1 MIVIIVLLTLIL
13 IWICIFTFKFK
24 KLFSFEDNI
33 KSFFTSF
40 VDDYKNNIELR
51 LDEISNMNKQY
62 NENIL
67 NLKFELGQL
76 SKKIDLFEGLIEKIP
91 YISDSL
97 NENIKEL
104 EHSVLISL
112 KNEELNFQKLIQDNL
127 DRIGNDNKES
137 LLDVTSTLDNQLE
150 KISEVTE
157 KRFSSIDNIVSINLE
172 KLGNQSNERLDKV
185 IFVLDDKLDKIRSS
199 NEEKLSI
206 MNKSISDK
214 LDISLN
220 ERLDK
225 SFETIGNQLQSL
237 SLRLGELSNLTD
249 GVEDLNKTLSNVKKR
264 GIWGEAQLDLILSD
278 ILTTDQYDKNVY
290 MKRGSKE
297 NVEFAIKIPSKDD
310 TGFIYLPIDSKF
322 PNDIYE
328 HIVSASDSLDKKRL
342 DEARNELDMR
352 IKQEARDIRDKYIVP
367 PKTTD
372 FAIMFIPTE
381 SLYCEILRIPNLAS
395 YCQKECKVIICS
407 PTTLSAIINSL
418 SVGFK
423 YLTINKNQKEVVKVL
438 SAVRKQC
445 EILAVDI
452 NKSVNHISNVSST
465 TDKLKNRVKM
475 IYDKLDK
482 LEKTEITI
490 ENSDKLLGIE
500 IEEDKIE

>member
-1 MIVIIVLLTLIL
+1 MTVVIVLLVLIL

-24 KLFSFEDNI
+24 NLFLLENNI
-33 KSFFTSF
+33 KSFFSSYI
-40 VDDYKNNIELR
+40 DEYKNNIGLK
-51 LDEISNMNKQY
+51 LDEIGNMDKQY

-67 NLKFELGQL
+67 NLKFELEQL
-76 SKKIDLFEGLIEKIP
+76 SKKIDLFEELIEKIP

-112 KNEELNFQKLIQDNL
+112 KNEEVNFQKLIQENL

-137 LLDVTSTLDNQLE
+137 LLDVSSTLNNQLE

-157 KRFSSIDNIVSINLE
+157 KRFSSIDNTVNDNLEKLGNQSNERLDKVVSVLDFNLE

-206 MNKSISDK
+206 MNKNISDK
-214 LDISLN
+214 LDVSLN

-278 ILTTDQYDKNVY
+278 ILTIDQYDKNVY

-342 DEARNELDMR
+342 EEARNELDIR

-395 YCQKECKVIICS
+395 YCQLI
-407 PTTLSAIINSL
+407 
-418 SVGFK
+418 
-423 YLTINKNQKEVVKVL
+423 
-438 SAVRKQC
+438 
-445 EILAVDI
+445 
-452 NKSVNHISNVSST
+452 
-465 TDKLKNRVKM
+465 
-475 IYDKLDK
+475 
-482 LEKTEITI
+482 
-490 ENSDKLLGIE
+490 
-500 IEEDKIE
+500 

>member
-91 YISDSL
+91 YISDFL